1 MGSILY
7 REGLVRRLLTALA
20 VAAGFGGPPLLAQ
33 QPSQE
38 MPCMQGMQNMGM
50 GMQDTLRRR
59 RMEQMQAQMQERDE
73 RLERQMAKVDSARG
87 DAKMKA
93 MAEAIRMMVADRREM
108 HLHMQEQMQRM
119 GQMGQDGCS
128 GPAGMGPH
136 GPHPMPGRMTGE

>member
-7 REGLVRRLLTALA
+7 REDLVRRFLTALA
-20 VAAGFGGPPLLAQ
+20 VAAGLGGTPLLAQ
-33 QPSQE
+33 QPGQG
-38 MPCMQGMQNMGM
+38 MPCMQGMQGMGV
-50 GMQDTLRRR
+50 GMQDTLRRQ

-108 HLHMQEQMQRM
+108 HLHMQEHMQRM